1 MKPARYLSRV
11 FGPDCCALGAGRGSL
26 CRLVVGVPG
35 LGRSVTRQDDFYQPS
50 PATADLGHPCVY
62 IRYPGTVDLMESLE
76 AWEPPGGGGPKFA
89 GFSGVSPSASGLRW
103 PHRIL
108 LLAAVAPRPS
118 RSHPSGLTAWLLT
131 RYRDAPCSQEGP
143 ASRCGGWGEGGERKR
158 REQCVPSTG
167 SEAPAKRPLAGPP
180 PSSLLGNR

>member
-1 MKPARYLSRV
+1 MSSCGWSPGSWKKRDTTGRFLSALTCHCRFRSPLRIHTV
-11 FGPDCCALGAGRGSL
+11 PRDGRPDGKFRGLGA
-26 CRLVVGVPG
+26 
-35 LGRSVTRQDDFYQPS
+35 
-50 PATADLGHPCVY
+50 
-62 IRYPGTVDLMESLE
+62 
-76 AWEPPGGGGPKFA
+76 PPGGGPKFA

-108 LLAAVAPRPS
+108 LFAAVAPRPS